1 MSNTTDQNAHTAHL
15 LPHCLACRIMT
26 QLRYNEELMHK
37 FFAASAPVTDTMCP
51 TDTDNPNCAVCL
63 FPEFST
69 LISAAF
75 ALMYLF
81 VLWMVLGRIASTAI
95 NKMLAR
101 RIRLLQ
107 VGGLSSRYHGLLHV
121 VSGVGACYARGTQQT
136 DNSIM

>member
-1 MSNTTDQNAHTAHL
+1 
-15 LPHCLACRIMT
+15 MT
-26 QLRYNEELMHK
+26 QLRYNEELMHQ

-51 TDTDNPNCAVCL
+51 DQPENPNCAVCL

-81 VLWMVLGRIASTAI
+81 VLWMVLGRIANAAI

-107 VGGLSSRYHGLLHV
+107 VGLLSRAV
-121 VSGVGACYARGTQQT
+121 YAGQ
-136 DNSIM
+136 